1 MITVVGNLKGGSG
14 KSTVA
19 FNLSVWLAVH
29 ADRISAYD
37 LDPQRTLTDVTEV
50 RMEEGYSP
58 LFELYSGGREL
69 IEDINNKPGEVIVDI
84 GTADMDAVKGA
95 LSVADRIVVPV
106 PPSQADIWSTQRFL
120 TLVDTF
126 ANEKKPEVI
135 VFVNRADTH
144 HSVRES
150 DEAEEA
156 LSELDGIHLIRNRLH
171 QRTAYRRSFS
181 EGLSVFEMVPWSKA
195 SKEFTAFASLLYPA
209 VATQGEASCAR

>member
-1 MITVVGNLKGGSG
+1 MITVIGNLKGGSG

-29 ADRISAYD
+29 GERISAFD
-37 LDPQRTLTDVTEV
+37 LDPQRTLTDVAEV
-50 RMEEGYSP
+50 RSEEGFTP
-58 LFELYSGGREL
+58 LFSLHYGGKELLDDIPGRS
-69 IEDINNKPGEVIVDI
+69 GEVIIDI

-120 TLVDTF
+120 SLINKITK
-126 ANEKKPEVI
+126 EKAPEVC

-144 HSVRES
+144 HSIRES

-156 LSELDGIHLIRNRLH
+156 LAELDGITLIRNRLY

-181 EGLSVFEMVPWSKA
+181 EGLGVFELVPWSKA
-195 SKEFTAFASLLYPA
+195 AKEFMAFASILYPETR
-209 VATQGEASCAR
+209 VAGGN

>member
-29 ADRISAYD
+29 GERISAYD
-37 LDPQRTLTDVTEV
+37 LDPQRTLTDVAEV
-50 RMEEGYSP
+50 RSEEGFTP
-58 LFELYSGGREL
+58 LFSLHYGGVDL
-69 IEDINNKPGEVIVDI
+69 LDDIARHAGEVIVDI
-84 GTADMDAVKGA
+84 GTADMDSLKGVLA
-95 LSVADRIVVPV
+95 LADRVVVPV

-120 TLVDTF
+120 GLIDRSAT
-126 ANEKKPEVI
+126 NKKPEVC

-156 LSELDGIHLIRNRLH
+156 LAQLDGIRLIRNRLF

-181 EGLSVFEMVPWSKA
+181 EGLGVFEQEPSSKA
-195 SKEFTAFASLLYPA
+195 ALEFMDFAAALYPD
-209 VATQGEASCAR
+209 TRTKGNN

>member
-29 ADRISAYD
+29 GERVSAFD
-37 LDPQRTLTDVTEV
+37 LDPQRTLTDVAEV
-50 RMEEGYSP
+50 RSEEGFTP
-58 LFELYSGGREL
+58 LFSLHYGGEELV
-69 IEDINNKPGEVIVDI
+69 EDIRDKSGEVIVDI
-84 GTADMDAVKGA
+84 GTADMSAVKGA
-95 LSVADRIVVPV
+95 LSIADRIVVPV

-120 TLVDTF
+120 SLIDKATE
-126 ANEKKPEVI
+126 EKSPEVC

-144 HSVRES
+144 HCIRES

-156 LSELDGIHLIRNRLH
+156 LAELDGVTLIRNRLY

-181 EGLSVFEMVPWSKA
+181 EGLGVFELVPWSKA
-195 SKEFTAFASLLYPA
+195 AREFMQFASVLYPE
-209 VATQGEASCAR
+209 TRIPGGK

>member
-29 ADRISAYD
+29 GERVSAYD
-37 LDPQRTLTDVTEV
+37 LDPQRTLTDVAEV
-50 RMEEGYSP
+50 RSDEGFTP
-58 LFELYSGGREL
+58 LFSLHYGGVDL
-69 IEDINNKPGEVIVDI
+69 LEDILERPGEVIVDI
-84 GTADMDAVKGA
+84 GTADMESVKGV
-95 LSVADRIVVPV
+95 LSIADRVLVPV

-120 TLVDTF
+120 GLIARSATI
-126 ANEKKPEVI
+126 KKPEI
-135 VFVNRADTH
+135 CVFVNRADTH

-156 LSELDGIHLIRNRLH
+156 LAQLDGTRLIRNRLF

-181 EGLSVFEMVPWSKA
+181 EGLGVFEQEPSSKA
-195 SKEFTAFASLLYPA
+195 ALEFMDFAALLYPHIK
-209 VATQGEASCAR
+209 TTGTR